1 VRTLASAKGGV
12 LRGLVAA
19 RGCHARRKNNGGTDG
34 FSIQAE
40 REKEREQVRL
50 GARRGEG
57 GVLGERVRG
66 SRGRHPPNA
75 NGGEGALSAMRSGG
89 RRWRNDA
96 RMMWEQGQALAGG
109 GRERRARGPA
119 WKGRKWAGPK
129 KNSKKII

>member
-1 VRTLASAKGGV
+1 MGAPTASLSKQ
-12 LRGLVAA
+12 RGKK
-19 RGCHARRKNNGGTDG
+19 RGSRFGSAH
-34 FSIQAE
+34 E
-40 REKEREQVRL
+40 EEK
-50 GARRGEG
+50 G
-57 GVLGERVRG
+57 GVLGERVWG

-75 NGGEGALSAMRSGG
+75 NGGEGALSAMRSGSC
-89 RRWRNDA
+89 RRRNDA